1 MTKEVLSN
9 SYNILNKYEKKM
21 KKDGFVGKRSKSAL
35 LF

>member
-21 KKDGFVGKRSKSAL
+21 KKDGFVGKRAKSSL